1 MAAAWHLPVIF
12 VCENNGIACST
23 LHATGGQQAV
33 LDLSKRAVGYDMASY
48 VVNGNDFFAVYDAMS
63 RLVKRAREGEG
74 NRCGFLECQTHRAL
88 GHNVNDDQVYRDPEA
103 ALAKLRAD
111 DPIENYARRCI
122 AEGWLTREELDA
134 VSQRVDVMVE
144 EARRFAVE
152 SPYPDSSELYTDIY
166 D

>member
-23 LHATGGQQAV
+23 LHATGAQQAV

-74 NRCGFLECQTHRAL
+74 NRCGFLECQTHRPWATMSTTTRCT
-88 GHNVNDDQVYRDPEA
+88 GIRRPPGQA
-103 ALAKLRAD
+103 ACR
-111 DPIENYARRCI
+111 
-122 AEGWLTREELDA
+122 
-134 VSQRVDVMVE
+134 
-144 EARRFAVE
+144 
-152 SPYPDSSELYTDIY
+152 
-166 D
+166 